1 MLNNFNF
8 HYALI
13 VRENLIT
20 FYRLIKKY
28 NDFISCS
35 IFSKSL
41 KKKKIISNL
50 FLFSM
55 INDEHNHHHK
65 LYS

>member
-41 KKKKIISNL
+41 KKKKL
-50 FLFSM
+50 FQ
-55 INDEHNHHHK
+55 I
-65 LYS
+65 YSYFQ